1 MWKLVFNVVGVIFK
15 FESCK
20 KKTHKV
26 HKNNAPSKLSKKC
39 FWDKKKLE
47 KKRKIGTHMDL
58 WKYGYILIIKKSLFI
73 KGLRI

>member
-1 MWKLVFNVVGVIFK
+1 
-15 FESCK
+15 
-20 KKTHKV
+20 
-26 HKNNAPSKLSKKC
+26 
-39 FWDKKKLE
+39 LE